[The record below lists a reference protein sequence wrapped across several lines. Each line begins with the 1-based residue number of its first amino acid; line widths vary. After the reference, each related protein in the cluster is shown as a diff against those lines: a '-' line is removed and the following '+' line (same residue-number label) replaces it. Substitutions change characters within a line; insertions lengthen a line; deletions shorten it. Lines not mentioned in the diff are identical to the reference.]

1 MVGNQNHI
9 RLYKFIYGLFSK
21 AQVDD
26 TIFVKGES
34 MKRQYY
40 SEGEN
45 ILGQYVYALMEVNED
60 GTPKFIRRAKK
71 EEIKQ
76 PSIER
81 E

>member
-1 MVGNQNHI
+1 
-9 RLYKFIYGLFSK
+9 
-21 AQVDD
+21 
-26 TIFVKGES
+26 

-76 PSIER
+76 PSIEMA
-81 E
+81 